1 MNNSLASSS
10 NAKSLETE
18 PIRAKIPGLPE
29 KERIKA
35 LNKSKKKKGKSETN
49 SSSNLTCDYFK
60 KVNSNIF
67 NTNLEDRLD
76 EYEFSDYDNDQ
87 FEDSKEVLSDSD
99 SDSSSIP
106 VILKRPRDSPEA
118 TILKKKTRT
127 ASQQQ

>member
-1 MNNSLASSS
+1 M
-10 NAKSLETE
+10 
-18 PIRAKIPGLPE
+18 
-29 KERIKA
+29 
-35 LNKSKKKKGKSETN
+35 
-49 SSSNLTCDYFK
+49 
-60 KVNSNIF
+60 
-67 NTNLEDRLD
+67 D